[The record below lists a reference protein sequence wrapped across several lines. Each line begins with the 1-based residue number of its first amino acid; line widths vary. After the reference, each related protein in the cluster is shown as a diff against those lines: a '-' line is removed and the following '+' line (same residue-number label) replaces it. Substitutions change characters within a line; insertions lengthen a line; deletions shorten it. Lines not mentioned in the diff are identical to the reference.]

1 MLRRNKRSNETVRL
15 KGKRNHLANRK
26 QRKIQKDLFPIGLCW
41 GREPIFSKKTCFI
54 TGSSHFYLW
63 WSDIQHLWGLSLCKT
78 FWIMLRQASLWVAG
92 QWLLFFFPSG
102 SLFSWALLMH
112 EYEQPWKAFCL
123 CHKKKDQPFDFGHPG
138 FSSKRAIHLDNTF
151 HLFRVRKG
159 MVIRDAGFQH
169 VRSRL
174 ESLLCCSPPG
184 WSWGCCFNRSEP
196 QFPYLPSGAFY
207 SGNKLVQACWED

>member
-92 QWLLFFFPSG
+92 QWPLFFFPSG

-123 CHKKKDQPFDFGHPG
+123 CHKKK
-138 FSSKRAIHLDNTF
+138 I
-151 HLFRVRKG
+151 
-159 MVIRDAGFQH
+159 
-169 VRSRL
+169 
-174 ESLLCCSPPG
+174 SLLTLGILDSPVKEPFTLIIHFIYSESGKVWWLETRAFSMSGPG
-184 WSWGCCFNRSEP
+184 
-196 QFPYLPSGAFY
+196 
-207 SGNKLVQACWED
+207 